1 LDSSDVG
8 LVVSILCQIPRGLLD
23 RFTAVISNS
32 CSAIFLLQGV
42 DMRIAF
48 LGLGIMGRA
57 MALNLVKAGH
67 EVTVWNRTPGK
78 DVEGA
83 KTAASPADAARDAEV
98 IWLCVADTKAVESVL
113 FGPQGVDESLA
124 AGQIIV
130 DSSTISPSATR
141 RFAERVGAKGVQYVD
156 APVTGS
162 KVGAENGTLIF
173 IVGGEEAAIER
184 LKPLFAATGKKIF
197 RMGETGKGEAAK
209 LVMNLQIA
217 LIFEGFA
224 EALTL
229 ATKLGV
235 DAETLLPLIEASM
248 VRSGVVDYKAP
259 FILKRDFS
267 ANFPLRLMR
276 KDIRLALEAAKEARV
291 KLPGLETVEEIYEM
305 ATEDGH
311 ENLDYAATLTLLEK
325 WAGIEVKGTAA

>member
-1 LDSSDVG
+1 
-8 LVVSILCQIPRGLLD
+8 
-23 RFTAVISNS
+23 
-32 CSAIFLLQGV
+32 
-42 DMRIAF
+42 MRIAF
-48 LGLGIMGRA
+48 LGLGIMGRP
-57 MALNLVKAGH
+57 MASNLVKAGH
-67 EVTVWNRTPGK
+67 EVTVWNRTGK

-98 IWLCVADTKAVESVL
+98 IWLCVADTKAVEGVL
-113 FGPQGVDESLA
+113 FGPNGVHESLA
-124 AGQIIV
+124 DGQIIV
-130 DSSTISPSATR
+130 DSSTISPTATR

-173 IVGGEEAAIER
+173 IVGGEEATIDK

-217 LIFEGFA
+217 MIYEGFA

-259 FILKRDFS
+259 FVLKRDFS
-267 ANFPLRLMR
+267 PNFPLRLMR
-276 KDIRLALEAAKEARV
+276 KDIRLALEAAKEVRV
-291 KLPGLETVEEIYEM
+291 KLPGLETVEEIYDM

-311 ENLDYAATLTLLEK
+311 ENLDYAATITLLEK